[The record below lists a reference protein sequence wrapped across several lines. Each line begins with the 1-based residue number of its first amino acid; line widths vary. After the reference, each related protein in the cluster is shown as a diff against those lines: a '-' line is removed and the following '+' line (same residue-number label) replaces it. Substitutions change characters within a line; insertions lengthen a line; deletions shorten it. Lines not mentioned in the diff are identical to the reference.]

1 MIYLSF
7 DPKGW
12 YVAYCDY
19 RGRKLFKDWRSRVMD
34 YDRALR
40 LKRRIERAMAR
51 AGKRTAREVAKALP
65 ANCGHVNTGCTTYEC
80 NIYDGYRIGL

>member
-1 MIYLSF
+1 MIYLSS

-19 RGRKLFKDWRSRVMD
+19 RGRRRFRDWRSRVMN

-40 LKRRIERAMAR
+40 LKRRIERAVDR
-51 AGKRTAREVAKALP
+51 ASKRAAREITASLP
-65 ANCGHVNTGCTTYEC
+65 G
-80 NIYDGYRIGL
+80 